1 MKTKIYIF
9 LLVLCAVIPAF
20 AGAPANVQKAFKKLY
35 PKVAYPDWSQKEN
48 YYIADFMQN
57 GLEKEIWFDANA
69 NLIMTQ
75 TDLETMDRVSSN
87 VYNAFSFGQ
96 YANWQVEN
104 VTLVELPKCPQTV
117 VIEVQ
122 QYNMPTTYQL
132 FYSPQGDLVFNRDI
146 TYLDDT
152 VWPDDFNCN

>member
-1 MKTKIYIF
+1 M
-9 LLVLCAVIPAF
+9 LAMLCVALWSV
-20 AGAPANVQKAFKKLY
+20 AGAPVNVQNAFKKMY

-48 YYIADFMQN
+48 YYIAGFMQN
-57 GLEKEIWFDANA
+57 GLQKEVWFNADAALVMN
-69 NLIMTQ
+69 Q
-75 TDLETMDRVSSN
+75 TDLETLDRVSSN

-96 YANWQVEN
+96 YSNWQVQN
-104 VTLVELPKCPQTV
+104 VTLVELPKCPPTV

-132 FYSPQGDLVFNRDI
+132 FYSPQGDMVFSRDI

-152 VWPDDFNCN
+152 VWPDDFNCE